1 MAVLIYI
8 GECLLLV
15 VFVFVSWLILQKISR
30 LAVKSLAESGQ
41 GREADSLC
49 LACLED
55 RQVRLGDSHLLRQ
68 LSGGH
73 LPLGQHY
80 VYVYYD
86 WHISSFLDSHF
97 VFFLICSCHLEKLG
111 YYDHADSE
119 AEEVTVR
126 AVYHDVIMFQRNMVL
141 CPEISEYFKDP
152 L

>member
-1 MAVLIYI
+1 MKGKFGKFFWLGVTLTI
-8 GECLLLV
+8 GIFTAFIGIV
-15 VFVFVSWLILQKISR
+15 PPS
-30 LAVKSLAESGQ
+30 
-41 GREADSLC
+41 
-49 LACLED
+49 
-55 RQVRLGDSHLLRQ
+55 
-68 LSGGH
+68 
-73 LPLGQHY
+73 
-80 VYVYYD
+80 
-86 WHISSFLDSHF
+86 LDSHF